1 MQKALLYTAVNQLAM
16 GSSSAEA
23 EKNIALKTI
32 QKAALLSPGEYNIIH
47 FINSNFVGLAF
58 VAYGYKLYIFMK

>member
-1 MQKALLYTAVNQLAM
+1 M
-16 GSSSAEA
+16 GTSSAEA

-32 QKAALLSPGEYNIIH
+32 QKAALLSPGEYNIIY

-58 VAYGYKLYIFMK
+58 VAYRYKLSIFMK